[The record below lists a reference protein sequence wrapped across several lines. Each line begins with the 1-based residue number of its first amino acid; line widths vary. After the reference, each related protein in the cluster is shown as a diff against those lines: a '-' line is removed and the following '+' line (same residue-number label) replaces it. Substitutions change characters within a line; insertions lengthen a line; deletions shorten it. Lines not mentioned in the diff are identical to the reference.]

1 MKETPFLVERNFLP
15 PMLCEQ
21 IIGDLKID
29 TMFPTFGQDGK
40 PKSTILHSRLNT
52 QRILS
57 LFEPTVEELER
68 KYNTEYMGTHNLMF
82 EWYPTNYVSSQIKS
96 DGYIQKRDEGWVRY
110 NLIDF
115 TGILWLNNFNDKPDF
130 DENFEVRGGQL
141 EFPMFDISFQ
151 PERGTLV
158 LFPTAPNFAHTVAPV
173 QIGSLTQVRFQI
185 RSEVP
190 YKFNKEDFEMNPD
203 NWNL

>member
-1 MKETPFLVERNFLP
+1 MKETPFLVERNFLSP
-15 PMLCEQ
+15 LICEQ
-21 IIGDLKID
+21 IIGDLRID
-29 TMFPTFGQDGK
+29 SMFPSFGQDGK

-57 LFEPTVEELER
+57 VFEPTVDDLEK
-68 KYNTEYMGTHNLMF
+68 KYDTEYMGTHNLMF
-82 EWYPTNYVSSQIKS
+82 EWYPTNYVSSKIKS
-96 DGYIQKRDEGWVRY
+96 DGYVQKRDEGWVRY

-115 TGILWLNNFNDKPDF
+115 TGILWLNDHNDKPDF

-141 EFPMFDISFQ
+141 EFPMFDINFK
-151 PERGTLV
+151 PERGTLII
-158 LFPTAPNFAHTVAPV
+158 FPTAPNFAHTVAPI

-185 RSEVP
+185 RAEVP
-190 YKFNKEDFEMNPD
+190 YEFNKENFEMNPD